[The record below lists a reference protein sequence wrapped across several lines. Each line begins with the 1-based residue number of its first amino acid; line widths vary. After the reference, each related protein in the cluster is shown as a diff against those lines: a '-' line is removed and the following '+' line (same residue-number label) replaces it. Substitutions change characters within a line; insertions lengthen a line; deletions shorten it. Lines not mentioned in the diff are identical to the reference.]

1 MSADPKPSPPSPFFP
16 EVTSLVGKVVL
27 GRYRVVR
34 PIGRGGMGIVYLAR
48 NEGAAGFVKPVVIK
62 QTLPHLSDSNA
73 MISAREA
80 RIMSNL
86 RHPGIVDVL
95 DFAEEDGSYL
105 LVLDYV
111 HGYNMAQW
119 NRFLRQS
126 SRLLSWQIV
135 CHVLANV
142 LDALH
147 YAHTLKGPNGEKLEV
162 VHRDVSPSNVLV
174 DISGHVKLADFG
186 VARMQT
192 EQTAEGSQ
200 EKGLKGK
207 MSYLAPELL
216 QLEPPTP
223 LSDVYACGVVLHELL
238 IGKNEMRGDGLA
250 GTSLRALFHDL
261 SPPSGSR
268 TDIPQELDAVV
279 AKAVAKDKALRY
291 PTAQAFAHALRG
303 LQKMSEGELTALLA
317 TNAASDFADPRM
329 AGQGSSDLST
339 LDRAW
344 REAPSTGSVER
355 VKAPSLDDTA
365 AKNRER
371 ESITVAALEEKSGP
385 RRQEPKSWIGL
396 AVSVGAAMVAAAATA
411 FFVVRRPQAP
421 PGPEPILLVQT
432 PVPVDSSP
440 NGAGVIDTFAP
451 TDSHAKGALSEGPAP
466 SSTLAPR
473 PRTAS
478 SGAASTARQSPADA
492 ISRTFAQKK
501 ALVAKCFTDHP
512 TESNGA
518 PMAVHFQIDEKGT
531 VLSAKLLPAEL
542 GGTPL
547 ASCIEGVAR
556 STVFGPQHEPISFRV
571 PITARRVP

>member
-1 MSADPKPSPPSPFFP
+1 MSADPNPNPPAPFFP
-16 EVTSLVGKVVL
+16 EVTSLVGRVVL

-62 QTLPHLSDSNA
+62 QTLPHLSDANA
-73 MISAREA
+73 LIPAREA

-105 LVLDYV
+105 LVIDYV

-119 NRFLRQS
+119 NRFLRS
-126 SRLLSWQIV
+126 SGRFFSWEIV
-135 CHVLANV
+135 CHVMANV

-186 VARMQT
+186 VARMQN
-192 EQTAEGSQ
+192 EQTEGSQ

-207 MSYLAPELL
+207 ISYIAPELL
-216 QLEPPTP
+216 QLEAPTP

-238 IGKNEMRGDGLA
+238 IGKNEMRGDGVA
-250 GTSLRALFHDL
+250 GTSLRTLFHEL

-268 TDIPQELDAVV
+268 TDLPIELDTVV

-291 PTAQAFAHALRG
+291 PTAHAFAQALRG

-317 TNAASDFADPRM
+317 TSAASDFRDPQM
-329 AGQGSSDLST
+329 AGQLGSCDLST

-344 REAPSTGSVER
+344 REAPITGSLER
-355 VKAPSLDDTA
+355 VKAPSSGDATT
-365 AKNRER
+365 KNPER
-371 ESITVAALEEKSGP
+371 ESVTVAALDEQSGP
-385 RRQEPKSWIGL
+385 RRQEPKSWWRL
-396 AVSVGAAMVAAAATA
+396 AVSVGAVAAAATA
-411 FFVVRRPQAP
+411 FFVLKRPQAP
-421 PGPEPILLVQT
+421 AGPEPILLVQT
-432 PVPVDSSP
+432 PVPVDSSR
-440 NGAGVIDTFAP
+440 NAAGEVDTLAH
-451 TDSHAKGALSEGPAP
+451 TDSLSTGSEGAAAAAPSTTPATRARLAGSVAP
-466 SSTLAPR
+466 SS
-473 PRTAS
+473 
-478 SGAASTARQSPADA
+478 ARQSPADA
-492 ISRTFAQKK
+492 ISRTFAQKRG
-501 ALVAKCFTDHP
+501 LVAQCFTDHP
-512 TESNGA
+512 TDNSGA
-518 PMAVHFQIDEKGT
+518 PMAVHFQIDEKGN

-542 GGTPL
+542 AGTQL
-547 ASCIEGVAR
+547 AACIERVAR
-556 STVFGPQHEPISFRV
+556 STVFGPQREAISFRV